1 MKTHHPIL
9 TASITA
15 ADNLSAHIFV
25 GFDGDVCGVGARAFG
40 VTETAAD
47 AGEQASVN
55 VLGMILVTAGAA
67 IAAGAQVEAD
77 SNGHA
82 LTLAAGA
89 NNGVALDAATTAGDV
104 IRIVRGI

>member
-15 ADNLSAHIFV
+15 AADLAKHIFV
-25 GFDGDVCGVGARAFG
+25 GFDGDVCAAGARAFG
-40 VTETAAD
+40 VSEIAAD

-55 VLGMILVTAGAA
+55 VLGIVLVTAGDA
-67 IAAGAQVEAD
+67 ITAGAQVEAD
-77 SNGHA
+77 ASGHA
-82 LTLAAGA
+82 LPLDAGVS
-89 NNGVALDAATTAGDV
+89 NGVALDAATTAGDV